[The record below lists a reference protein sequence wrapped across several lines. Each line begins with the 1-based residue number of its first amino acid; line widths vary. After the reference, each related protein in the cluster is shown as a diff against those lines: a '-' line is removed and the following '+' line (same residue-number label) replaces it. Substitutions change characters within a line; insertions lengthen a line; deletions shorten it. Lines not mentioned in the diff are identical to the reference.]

1 MKNSVYRKAL
11 KSKQKKIKKF
21 GDDSKSDYPV
31 EIHKNEHIGDLLG
44 VYDVRLHKRGQEPG
58 NKSEAFD
65 LAGLYDG
72 AYQAVELAMNAR
84 KGRGKFS

>member
-11 KSKQKKIKKF
+11 NSKQKYINKF

-44 VYDVRLHKRGQEPG
+44 VYDVRLQKGTG
-58 NKSEAFD
+58 
-65 LAGLYDG
+65 AG
-72 AYQAVELAMNAR
+72 
-84 KGRGKFS
+84 K